1 MGKKTDRNEK
11 GQFTIGNPGREKIFT
26 TPKELE
32 EYIKEYFDECD
43 NNPFKKT
50 EFHGKDAEE
59 CIVPIPRPY
68 TIEGLSVHLE
78 ITRQALL
85 NYEKA
90 KGYEPYFNVVTHA
103 KDFIKQRLVEAAVA
117 GITKESFSKF
127 LLINSSDYADK
138 SEVDHRS
145 GDRSMQ
151 PMNIIVDSKDT
162 GDEFEKL
169 IDGAKNNERPSEE

>member
-1 MGKKTDRNEK
+1 MAKKTDRNEK
-11 GQFTIGNPGREKIFT
+11 GQFIIGNPGREKIFI

-32 EYIKEYFDECD
+32 EYIKKYFDECD

-68 TIEGLSVHLE
+68 TIEGLSVHLG

-85 NYEKA
+85 NYEK
-90 KGYEPYFNVVTHA
+90 KEGYEPYFNVVTHA
-103 KDFIKQRLVEAAVA
+103 KDFIKQRLVEAAIA

-138 SEVDHRS
+138 SEVDHTTAGQS
-145 GDRSMQ
+145 LNDLKITVK
-151 PMNIIVDSKDT
+151 NKETEAKLKD
-162 GDEFEKL
+162 L
-169 IDGAKNNERPSEE
+169 

>member
-1 MGKKTDRNEK
+1 MGKERNKK

-68 TIEGLSVHLE
+68 TIEGLSVHLG

-127 LLINSSDYADK
+127 MLINNADYQDK
-138 SEVDHRS
+138 SEVDHTT
-145 GDRSMQ
+145 GGKSMNTLSISV
-151 PMNIIVDSKDT
+151 MNEETKAKLKD
-162 GDEFEKL
+162 L
-169 IDGAKNNERPSEE
+169 